1 MKNAGG
7 TCFWSILE
15 KSPLWSECVI
25 KKGVSCVIFVEDE
38 KSSAL
43 FVRNNIQNVKWKY
56 LVHLY
61 HFYIMSDESSI
72 VAAGE
77 SVGKWVWPSSIVQ
90 VTLITVF
97 LLLHI
102 FSYFLYRICAY
113 YLKWK
118 REEKTIYQI
127 FEELVK
133 YMVLTLL
140 YFLASNYSDMFSCS
154 VDHSVLEYGI
164 PYLSALF
171 ISGFLCEAS
180 YFRVR
185 LVDIATWKMNTW
197 LVYSFIVFLFVFLSI
212 ISFFYCKRKDLF
224 FIPLLPVIAY
234 FVIGYIVS
242 RVVKHPRLVFH
253 PRSYQLALLICLLRK
268 ENSFY
273 CRLFAGICTGVF
285 TRCVAANSIKSILE
299 VIPESRDVENQPDPT
314 YAATERDVE
323 TIETLDSPHT
333 IEAIPNIEN
342 IENIENIPNIETIPN
357 IEDIEDLEKLEKLE
371 KMKELEML
379 QSSER
384 LEHVDRS
391 ERLEHSEPKGSVRTN
406 TETTSTLPSEPASA
420 PGSKPRGGMF
430 FNESHLNPAE
440 LAPLFPDPFSLSIS
454 ENSDAVDRPLLESD
468 ALGNAMRVGNSLRDL
483 SVRVN
488 TSLSSL
494 SPIEKETAESLQ
506 RSRASDVSDWNEQ
519 QIQDLFGSHERDL

>member
-1 MKNAGG
+1 
-7 TCFWSILE
+7 
-15 KSPLWSECVI
+15 
-25 KKGVSCVIFVEDE
+25 
-38 KSSAL
+38 
-43 FVRNNIQNVKWKY
+43 
-56 LVHLY
+56 
-61 HFYIMSDESSI
+61 MSVESSV

-77 SVGKWVWPSSIVQ
+77 SVGKWAWPSALVQ

-118 REEKTIYQI
+118 REEKTIFQI
-127 FEELVK
+127 FHELVK
-133 YMVLTLL
+133 YVVLTLL
-140 YFLASNYSDMFSCS
+140 YFLASNYSDMLSCS
-154 VDHSVLEYGI
+154 LDHSVLEYGI

-212 ISFFYCKRKDLF
+212 ISFLYCKRKDLF

-234 FVIGYIVS
+234 FIVGYILS

-299 VIPESRDVENQPDPT
+299 VLPEPRDIENQPSPN
-314 YAATERDVE
+314 YPANERDAE
-323 TIETLDSPHT
+323 TIETLDSSQA
-333 IEAIPNIEN
+333 IESIQNIQN
-342 IENIENIPNIETIPN
+342 IQN

-371 KMKELEML
+371 TR
-379 QSSER
+379 QGSEH
-384 LEHVDRS
+384 LEHLEHLDHV
-391 ERLEHSEPKGSVRTN
+391 EHIEHLEPFEHSEPQGPGRASN
-406 TETTSTLPSEPASA
+406 ADTTSVPPSEPAST
-420 PGSKPRGGMF
+420 PGSKPRGGVF
-430 FNESHLNPAE
+430 ANQPQLNPAE

-454 ENSDAVDRPLLESD
+454 ENSDTANRPLLESD
-468 ALGNAMRVGNSLRDL
+468 ALGSAVRAGNSLRDL

-494 SPIEKETAESLQ
+494 SPEEREAVESLQ
-506 RSRASDVSDWNEQ
+506 RSRASDVADWNEQ
-519 QIQDLFGSHERDL
+519 QIQDLFGSHEGDL

>member
-1 MKNAGG
+1 
-7 TCFWSILE
+7 
-15 KSPLWSECVI
+15 
-25 KKGVSCVIFVEDE
+25 
-38 KSSAL
+38 
-43 FVRNNIQNVKWKY
+43 
-56 LVHLY
+56 
-61 HFYIMSDESSI
+61 MSVESSI
-72 VAAGE
+72 VAAE
-77 SVGKWVWPSSIVQ
+77 ENVGKWVWPAAIVQ
-90 VTLITVF
+90 LTLITVF

-154 VDHSVLEYGI
+154 LDHSIIEYGI

-212 ISFFYCKRKDLF
+212 ISFIYCKRKDLF

-234 FVIGYIVS
+234 FVVGYILS
-242 RVVKHPRLVFH
+242 RVVKHPRLAFH

-273 CRLFAGICTGVF
+273 CRLFAGICTGIF
-285 TRCVAANSIKSILE
+285 ARCVAANSIKSILE
-299 VIPESRDVENQPDPT
+299 VLPEPHDIESQTDASHAPATGTPNNLENPH
-314 YAATERDVE
+314 AMG
-323 TIETLDSPHT
+323 TIQS
-333 IEAIPNIEN
+333 IQNIEN
-342 IENIENIPNIETIPN
+342 IENIED
-357 IEDIEDLEKLEKLE
+357 IEDIEDL
-371 KMKELEML
+371 
-379 QSSER
+379 QSSKHPE
-384 LEHVDRS
+384 
-391 ERLEHSEPKGSVRTN
+391 
-406 TETTSTLPSEPASA
+406 TLPSARRSA
-420 PGSKPRGGMF
+420 EAISSQRSEAEKPSGSAARLGSFPSNAKP
-430 FNESHLNPAE
+430 SPTE
-440 LAPLFPDPFSLSIS
+440 LAPLLPDPFSLSIS
-454 ENSDAVDRPLLESD
+454 ENSDAVDRPLLEND
-468 ALGNAMRVGNSLRDL
+468 VLGNRTPTGNSLRDL
-483 SVRVN
+483 SVTVN

-494 SPIEKETAESLQ
+494 SPAEKEAVESLQ

-519 QIQDLFGSHERDL
+519 QMQDLFGSHERDL